1 MNLLVLCGV
10 GWSEKYLVQ
19 IGTSVETAAQIQ
31 RGERIQSPQILEGSV
46 LLAVSDRVQGHR
58 LCVKVL

>member
-10 GWSEKYLVQ
+10 GWSEKYWVQ
-19 IGTSVETAAQIQ
+19 IDTSVETAAKIQ

-46 LLAVSDRVQGHR
+46 LLAVSDRVQGHKT
-58 LCVKVL
+58 L